1 MRRSALITFPIIA
14 GTFLG
19 GGIIGLALTVALTPA
34 YSVVQLFGLCGLP
47 LAFIIGAQLWLGYA
61 LLRGLAHVLR
71 QGGLPRL
78 AQSDTIPPGSTAF
91 VVSSV
96 GVSLILG
103 VLVAIAPSRL
113 GFLPTLAVF
122 VALGAGF
129 GIACHLL
136 ARNGF
141 LPVYDI
147 ESGPP

>member
-1 MRRSALITFPIIA
+1 MRRSALITFPVMA

-19 GGIIGLALTVALTPA
+19 GGIIGFVLTAALTPEC
-34 YSVVQLFGLCGLP
+34 SVIRLLGLCGLP

-61 LLRGLAHVLR
+61 LLRGLAHVLGR
-71 QGGLPRL
+71 GGLPRF
-78 AQSDTIPPGSTAF
+78 ARSDTIPPGSAAF
-91 VVSSV
+91 VLSST

-103 VLVAIAPSRL
+103 LLVAIAPSRL
-113 GFLPTLAVF
+113 GLLPTLAVF

-136 ARNGF
+136 ARNGL
-141 LPVYDI
+141 LPVYDM

>member
-1 MRRSALITFPIIA
+1 MCSGAADCPASRKPTPSPDSA
-14 GTFLG
+14 
-19 GGIIGLALTVALTPA
+19 
-34 YSVVQLFGLCGLP
+34 
-47 LAFIIGAQLWLGYA
+47 
-61 LLRGLAHVLR
+61 
-71 QGGLPRL
+71 
-78 AQSDTIPPGSTAF
+78 AF
-91 VVSSV
+91 VLASI

-103 VLVAIAPSRL
+103 LLVAIAPSRL

-147 ESGPP
+147 ESGPA